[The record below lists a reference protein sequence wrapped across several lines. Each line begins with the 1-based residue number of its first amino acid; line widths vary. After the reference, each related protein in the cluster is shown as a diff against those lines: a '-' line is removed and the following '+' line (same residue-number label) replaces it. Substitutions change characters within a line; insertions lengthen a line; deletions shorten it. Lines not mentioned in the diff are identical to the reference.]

1 MIRYILD
8 TDHVSLFQREHSMV
22 MQRVNTTDPQTI
34 GVTIITLEEQLY
46 GRLNRIRRATSAES
60 LVSAYAK
67 LRYTWDFFSTINLL
81 DFSQDAGDCYAE
93 LVRQRIRVGTQDL
106 KIAAIALSVTGI
118 VVTRNQQDFGK
129 VPGLKLADWTVEELQ
144 R

>member
-8 TDHVSLFQREHSMV
+8 TDHVSLFQREHPLV
-22 MQRVNTTDPQTI
+22 RQRVKATDPQTI
-34 GVTIITLEEQLY
+34 AVTIITIEEQVY

-60 LVSAYAK
+60 LISAYAK

-81 DFSQDAGDCYAE
+81 DFTQEAGDCYAE
-93 LVRQRIRVGTQDL
+93 LVCQRIRVGTQNL
-106 KIAAIALSVTGI
+106 KIAAIAVSVKGI
-118 VVTRNQQDFGK
+118 VVTRNQGDFCR
-129 VPGLKLADWTVEELQ
+129 VPGLELADWTVGELE